1 MEAACSRLRQRRAAL
16 NGAGEPPAHEGEAE
30 EEQPA
35 GRESRRDG
43 EDDQRGDERDQTGRH
58 GCAHVRPAARRG
70 GGANRLAATR
80 PTMSGRR
87 K

>member
-1 MEAACSRLRQRRAAL
+1 MAGGRRGRVEAAQNLIELVFDAIETLIERGGRGLRA
-16 NGAGEPPAHEGEAE
+16 GAYAHERD
-30 EEQPA
+30 PA
-35 GRESRRDG
+35 
-43 EDDQRGDERDQTGRH
+43 
-58 GCAHVRPAARRG
+58 AARRG